1 MKKRGTLNVGTNS
14 EGRAVRRGF
23 TERKRKE
30 TTLDISF
37 ISAARRKRIQCGEAR
52 DEDEIG
58 NRRSSR
64 RTRRRRV
71 ATPIEIR
78 GLARRR
84 RTATDHRRQ
93 RSATK
98 HKKKREKKQT
108 RKEPIDQVATRSTR
122 WRRDA
127 PIDRRRPTGVGQR
140 LGPDLLKSQKHKKRN
155 NRRIAGL
162 DPFRVERRRGVL

>member
-98 HKKKREKKQT
+98 HKKKREKKNKQE
-108 RKEPIDQVATRSTR
+108 KNRSTR
-122 WRRDA
+122 WRRGQLDGA
-127 PIDRRRPTGVGQR
+127 ATPPSIGVAQLASAKDSGQ
-140 LGPDLLKSQKHKKRN
+140 
-155 NRRIAGL
+155 I
-162 DPFRVERRRGVL
+162 F